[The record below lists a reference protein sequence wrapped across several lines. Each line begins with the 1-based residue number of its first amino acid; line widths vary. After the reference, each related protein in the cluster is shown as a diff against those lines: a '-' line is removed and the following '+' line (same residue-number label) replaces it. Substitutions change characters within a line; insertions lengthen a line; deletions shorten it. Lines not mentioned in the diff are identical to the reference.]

1 MYDPAKL
8 AKEVEEV
15 VCSGDRRRYYR
26 FRPARFYG
34 GISTADCV
42 GCCLRCV
49 FCWSFR
55 EVANPHKF
63 GSMYSP
69 EEVASKLVSMAKR
82 KGFRQMRVSG
92 NEPTIGREHLI
103 KVLELIPAQYLFILE
118 TNGILVGSDPS
129 YADELSRFPNLHVRV
144 SLKGASEEEFSRLTG
159 AVPEGFELQLNA
171 LENLRRHG
179 VRTHAACM
187 VSFSNEESVRSLR
200 RRLGSIDPE
209 FEDFEVEELILYPS
223 VEARLQKSGVNY
235 FTSHMPDRVPP
246 EQV

>member
-1 MYDPAKL
+1 MYDPVKL
-8 AKEVEEV
+8 AREVEQV
-15 VCSGDRRRYYR
+15 VCSGDRRSYYR

-55 EVANPHKF
+55 EVASPQKF
-63 GSMYSP
+63 GSMCSP
-69 EEVASKLVSMAKR
+69 EEVASRLVSIAKR
-82 KGFRQMRVSG
+82 KGFRQIRVSG

-118 TNGILVGSDPS
+118 TNGILIGSDSS
-129 YADELSRFPNLHVRV
+129 YAEELSRFPNLRVRV
-144 SLKGASEEEFSRLTG
+144 SLKGASEDEFSRLSG
-159 AVPEGFELQLNA
+159 AVPEGFLLQLNA
-171 LENLRRHG
+171 LGNLKRHG
-179 VRTHAACM
+179 VRAHAACM
-187 VSFSNEESVRSLR
+187 VSFSNEETLRSLR
-200 RRLGSIDPE
+200 RRLGSIGAE

-223 VEARLQKSGVNY
+223 VEARLQKLGVSY
-235 FTSHMPDRVPP
+235 STAHTPDRVPP